1 MATSIS
7 VVPQYTGNLKDCL
20 TYYQSLL
27 FYKNSCDTVEKSQ
40 SNLAFLRMKFSC
52 GSVTA
57 LVEPVPEWITVPEP
71 DLDSDPT

>member
-1 MATSIS
+1 MATCFS

-27 FYKNSCDTVEKSQ
+27 FYKKVISCDTVEKSQ
-40 SNLAFLRMKFSC
+40 SNLAFLRMKVSC

-57 LVEPVPEWITVPEP
+57 VVEPVPE
-71 DLDSDPT
+71 